1 MSLLDIVAWTATRAA
16 ATRIGF
22 IKLDPI
28 TNDGVPLKLNQAAF
42 PEV

>member
-28 TNDGVPLKLNQAAF
+28 TNFVPLKLNQAAF